1 MKSTIRQSPQLLRLQ
16 AHASAMRAE
25 PTSSERVLFEALR
38 SHQLGVQFRRQV
50 PLLGKYIADFFAPA
64 KRVVVEVDGAYHA
77 KRSAADQRR
86 DRKLRRAGLTV
97 LRIPAE
103 LVLEDLPEAIR
114 RIRQAV
120 AADG

>member
-25 PTSSERVLFEALR
+25 PTLSERRLWDALCSR
-38 SHQLGVQFRRQV
+38 QLGTAFHRQV
-50 PLLGKYIADFFAPA
+50 PFKSFILDFFAPA
-64 KRVVVEVDGAYHA
+64 ARLVIEVDGAYHA
-77 KRSAADQRR
+77 KRRAADQRR

-97 LRIPAE
+97 VRIPAE
-103 LVLEDLPEAIR
+103 LLLENLPEAIR
-114 RIRQAV
+114 RIRQAL